1 MIRTILLFLRPY
13 YGLSDFQIPCLK
25 TQPTKSREADRFS
38 CTHRKDVCMENTRKD
53 VLPEN
58 HAVSLSDFALF
69 LSVMKNQEAYQC
81 VLSIIMD
88 QADLKLSD
96 VKVEQ
101 VILNKSGKRAIRLD
115 AWAVDQEMIQYNIEM
130 QNDTESDNL
139 RKRARFYQSMID
151 SPILKSGKRTKYK
164 YLPPTVV
171 IFITQEDI
179 FGKDLAMYT
188 FLEKCEEVADLYLDD
203 GTKKIFLN
211 MESKNGREELVSLL
225 QYMERSSL
233 ENPGVIVKDPR
244 ILRLDEIVT
253 EVKQSEE
260 WEENRMNIY
269 QAGIARG
276 RNEGIKEGTEQ
287 TLIKLVKQNLLNV
300 ADAAKNAGLSEADFL
315 NRMEEMKKQ

>member
-1 MIRTILLFLRPY
+1 
-13 YGLSDFQIPCLK
+13 
-25 TQPTKSREADRFS
+25 
-38 CTHRKDVCMENTRKD
+38 MENTRKD
-53 VLPEN
+53 VLPEDY
-58 HAVSLSDFALF
+58 AVPLSDFALF
-69 LSVMKNQEAYQC
+69 LSVMKNREAYQC

-115 AWAVDQEMIQYNIEM
+115 AWAVDQEMTQYNIEM
-130 QNDTESDNL
+130 QNDTEGDDL
-139 RKRARFYQSMID
+139 RRRARFYQSLID

-164 YLPPTVV
+164 NLPPTVV

-211 MESKNGREELVSLL
+211 MESKNGRGELVSLL
-225 QYMERSSL
+225 QYMEQSSL
-233 ENPGVIVKDPR
+233 ENPEVIVKDPR

-260 WEENRMNIY
+260 WEESRMNIY
-269 QAGIARG
+269 QMGIARG
-276 RNEGIKEGTEQ
+276 RDEGIKEGMERGSLK
-287 TLIKLVKQNLLNV
+287 TLFKLVKQNLLDV
-300 ADAAKNAGLSEADFL
+300 ADAAKNAGLSEAEFL
-315 NRMEEMKKQ
+315 DRMEKMKKQ

>member
-1 MIRTILLFLRPY
+1 
-13 YGLSDFQIPCLK
+13 
-25 TQPTKSREADRFS
+25 
-38 CTHRKDVCMENTRKD
+38 MEDTRKD
-53 VLPEN
+53 VLPEGY
-58 HAVSLSDFALF
+58 AVSLSDFALF

-88 QADLKLSD
+88 QPDLKLSD

-115 AWAVDQEMIQYNIEM
+115 AWAVDQEMTQYNIEM
-130 QNDTESDNL
+130 QNDTEGDDL
-139 RKRARFYQSMID
+139 RRRARFYQSMID
-151 SPILKSGKRTKYK
+151 SPILKSGKKTKYK
-164 YLPPTVV
+164 NLPPTVV

-225 QYMERSSL
+225 QYMEQSNL
-233 ENPGVIVKDPR
+233 ENPEIIVKDPR
-244 ILRLDEIVT
+244 ILRLNEIVT

-260 WEENRMNIY
+260 WEESRMNIY
-269 QAGIARG
+269 QMGIARG
-276 RNEGIKEGTEQ
+276 RDEGIKEGIEQ
-287 TLIKLVKQNLLNV
+287 GIEQGSLKTLFQLVKQNLLNV
-300 ADAAKNAGLSEADFL
+300 ADAAKNAGLSEAEFL
-315 NRMEEMKKQ
+315 NQMEEMKKGTD